1 MRSFIVFGMGM
12 KRSLIVLKR
21 IAAMLLVLAMT
32 GIIGTVVAIRPA
44 QAQGF
49 QIGVDVFHRELA
61 PHGRWISHPRYGWTW
76 FPTRVNADWRPYV
89 DGHWV
94 WTHEYGWY
102 WVSNEDF
109 GWATYHYGR
118 WAYDGEYGWIWVPG
132 TRWGP
137 AWVAFR
143 ESGSVIGWAPLP
155 PDILDYDIPRSGRY
169 VELTASYYQ
178 PRWVFVSLQF
188 FTAPRLTRYV
198 MPPAQ
203 NITYIR
209 QTTNVTNYVTV
220 NNIVINRSIEPSRI
234 ERAVGHRIDPV
245 RVNQVDSARSVTTAE
260 RLTSRNTESA
270 INVYRPTVQ
279 RNDDR
284 APPPTLRAR
293 PEDRPRV
300 SIQREAVAPNE
311 QRDRRLDR
319 RRESGATEPQAP
331 AEAQPATAGGQAR
344 PARDGRPDRRRESGA
359 TEPQAPAE
367 AQPATAGEP
376 ARPAR
381 EGRADRRR
389 ESGATEPQAPAEA
402 QPAAA
407 GEPAKPAR
415 DGRPDRRR
423 ESGATE
429 PQAPAEAQPA
439 AAGEPARPAREGRA
453 DRQRDPDATEQQ
465 VPAEVQRTTTT
476 EPNRPGRQ
484 GKVERSDCD
493 KPNASSC
500 PRVE

>member
-1 MRSFIVFGMGM
+1 MI
-12 KRSLIVLKR
+12 
-21 IAAMLLVLAMT
+21 LVLAMT
-32 GIIGTVVAIRPA
+32 GIIGSVVAVRPA

-49 QIGVDVFHRELA
+49 QISVDVFHRELT
-61 PHGRWISHPRYGWTW
+61 PHGRWVSHPRYGWTW

-102 WVSNEDF
+102 WVSNEEF

-118 WAYDGEYGWIWVPG
+118 WAYDGEYGWLWVPG

-143 ESGSVIGWAPLP
+143 ESDSVIGWAPLP
-155 PDILDYDIPRSGRY
+155 PDTLDYDIPRSGLY

-198 MPPAQ
+198 VPPAQ
-203 NITYIR
+203 NVTYIR

-234 ERAVGHRIDPV
+234 ERAIGHRIAPA

-260 RLTSRNTESA
+260 RSTSGNTANA
-270 INVYRPTVQ
+270 INVYRPTVR

-284 APPPTLRAR
+284 APPQASRAR

-300 SIQREAVAPNE
+300 SIQRDAVAPNE
-311 QRDRRLDR
+311 QRDGRPDR
-319 RRESGATEPQAP
+319 RRDSGTAEPQAP
-331 AEAQPATAGGQAR
+331 AQVQPTTTPEPARPARNGRPDRQRDSGAAGQQAPAAAQPAAMPEPARPARGQPDRRRASGAAGQQAPAAVQPVATPEPAR
-344 PARDGRPDRRRESGA
+344 PARDGRPDRQRDSGA
-359 TEPQAPAE
+359 AGQQAPA
-367 AQPATAGEP
+367 AVQPAAAPEP

-381 EGRADRRR
+381 GQPDRERT
-389 ESGATEPQAPAEA
+389 SNAAAAPQPAPAA
-402 QPAAA
+402 
-407 GEPAKPAR
+407 
-415 DGRPDRRR
+415 
-423 ESGATE
+423 
-429 PQAPAEAQPA
+429 
-439 AAGEPARPAREGRA
+439 
-453 DRQRDPDATEQQ
+453 
-465 VPAEVQRTTTT
+465 VQRTATP
-476 EPNRPGRQ
+476 EPGGPGRQ
-484 GKVERSDCD
+484 GKAERSDCD
-493 KPNASSC
+493 KPDVASC
-500 PRVE
+500 PRVN